1 MRCIERFSLPFA
13 SESACN
19 QQSHQIMTLAFGI
32 CRQEH
37 FREFAEG
44 IVPQVNDAIALAR
57 ELKMPIYYSQHGQHA
72 SLCCMCYMLVTAAPE
87 TYIIQMRP

>member
-1 MRCIERFSLPFA
+1 MRCIEESSLAFT
-13 SESACN
+13 SGSACN
-19 QQSHQIMTLAFGI
+19 QQNQNLRTLALLI

-57 ELKMPIYYSQHGQHA
+57 GLKMPIYYSQHGQHA
-72 SLCCMCYMLVTAAPE
+72 SCALCATRWAQLVRKP
-87 TYIIQMRP
+87 